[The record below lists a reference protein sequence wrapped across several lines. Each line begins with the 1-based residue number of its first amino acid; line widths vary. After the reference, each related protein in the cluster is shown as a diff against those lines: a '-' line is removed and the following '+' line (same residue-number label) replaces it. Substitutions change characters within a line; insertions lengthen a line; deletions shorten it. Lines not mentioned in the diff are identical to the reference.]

1 MHIRSSFSIT
11 TILLSFTIL
20 SPSLPPATTPSC
32 RNYLETLLDLPWSH
46 STDDRLDVGRAK
58 GDLDADH
65 YGLEKVKKRVL
76 EFLAV
81 RQLKNTLK
89 GRRSSIPPSLTPLP
103 HPSPSSISP
112 SLPHSFPPSPPSSLP
127 PFSHCLFFPFLYFSS
142 SFDTRSNPLFRGCPR
157 SWQDQ
162 RGKVCG

>member
-11 TILLSFTIL
+11 TILLSLTIP

-112 SLPHSFPPSPPSSLP
+112 PHLTLGPILCFVGAPGVGKTSVG
-127 PFSHCLFFPFLYFSS
+127 
-142 SFDTRSNPLFRGCPR
+142 RSVAKTLGRKFHRYI
-157 SWQDQ
+157 
-162 RGKVCG
+162 